1 MMFCRLLVFSG
12 LWRYM
17 YQCVGVRQTA
27 GGICGVTE
35 GTENWKWFILIMF
48 WLNYPTH
55 THTHPFNSAFSGTTR
70 VGRCQKVKPISILLK
85 QETMSG
91 SGISWDIC
99 ESATCS
105 RQVTMPASHH
115 SVFYR
120 PDALPSAQPTAS
132 KHWRQVN
139 SILKKHLWKYHV
151 VKIVASVCSKV
162 SRKRYEIDIS
172 LCRRITFP
180 LLTHLHTSS
189 HSRLNRDHY
198 NFAQSSTEHMLGSG

>member
-1 MMFCRLLVFSG
+1 
-12 LWRYM
+12 
-17 YQCVGVRQTA
+17 
-27 GGICGVTE
+27 
-35 GTENWKWFILIMF
+35 
-48 WLNYPTH
+48 
-55 THTHPFNSAFSGTTR
+55 
-70 VGRCQKVKPISILLK
+70 
-85 QETMSG
+85 MSD

-99 ESATCS
+99 ESATRS
-105 RQVTMPASHH
+105 RQVSVPAPHH

-120 PDALPSAQPTAS
+120 PDALPAAQPTAS

-180 LLTHLHTSS
+180 LLTHLHTSLQ
-189 HSRLNRDHY
+189 SRLNRDHY
-198 NFAQSSTEHMLGSG
+198 NFTESSTGHMLGSGESFQPCLSVCMFVSALEAKWLELSAPNLVKM